1 MGHSA
6 RDCYEVTSYEQA
18 EEVFNKIKPPRSSH
32 NVWRNTNV
40 RPLKRGNNRTTYR
53 QYRIEKNERDG
64 LTYYDIVLY
73 GTIIA
78 RYHKPQ
84 GDMSTVFYNYY
95 NSDMT
100 RDFMWHVL
108 RRGWKSTVSTTDG
121 RVVVSP
127 IGFSK
132 SSHRVVDPADNAP
145 FAMRCVFVGDKL
157 DTDLS
162 YHSKFYTKV
171 STDEDKAK
179 RAAVRKRVEAIVDLA
194 CMRLPTMEQEA
205 QLDHRAGKPFGM
217 TRHNQ
222 HCFAD
227 WRGLADPDVSLDDA
241 MTEEALQGF
250 LGSAQSVYNTLAS
263 KRMYKQGGSYFGF
276 RDSDVSKLRDPITE
290 PDFRASMMRFILEQ
304 TKTAKRSGKKYLP
317 MWADPSEWPETGV
330 FAE

>member
-18 EEVFNKIKPPRSSH
+18 EQVFNKIKPPRSAH
-32 NVWRNTNV
+32 NVWRSPNV

-64 LTYYDIVLY
+64 LTYYDICLY

-84 GDMSTVFYNYY
+84 NGMSTVFYNYY
-95 NSDMT
+95 RSDMT
-100 RDFMWHVL
+100 RDFMWYVL
-108 RRGWKSTVSTTDG
+108 RRGWRSTVGTTDG

-127 IGFSK
+127 IGFS
-132 SSHRVVDPADNAP
+132 SSGHRIVDPADNAP

-157 DTDLS
+157 DPDLS

-171 STDEDKAK
+171 STDEDKK
-179 RAAVRKRVEAIVDLA
+179 QRAAVRKRVEAIVDLA
-194 CMRLPTMEQEA
+194 CMRLPTMEQEVK
-205 QLDHRAGKPFGM
+205 LDWRSGQPFGGNKH
-217 TRHNQ
+217 TYLFH
-222 HCFAD
+222 A
-227 WRGLADPDVSLDDA
+227 WRGLADPDVLLDDA
-241 MTEEALQGF
+241 MTEDALAAF
-250 LGSAQSVYNTLAS
+250 FSSAQHVYNTLAS
-263 KRMYKQGGSYFGF
+263 KRVYKEGGGYQAF
-276 RDSDVSKLRDPITE
+276 RDHDLKGLRNPITE
-290 PDFRASMMRFILEQ
+290 ADFRAAMLRFILEE
-304 TKTAKRSGKKYLP
+304 TKTARRSGKKYLP